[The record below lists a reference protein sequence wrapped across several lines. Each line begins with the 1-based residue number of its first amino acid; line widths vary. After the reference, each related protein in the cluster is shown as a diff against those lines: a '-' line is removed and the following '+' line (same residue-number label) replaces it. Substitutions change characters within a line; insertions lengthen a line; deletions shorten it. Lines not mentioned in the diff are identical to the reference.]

1 MAPMCPRKGPCMIR
15 TLSKILALASLGCL
29 ISLSLVLA
37 APADQHL
44 AQAPEASLT
53 VITGKVIDVHLD
65 GTATLQTQD
74 GQVYHVPPYQMR
86 GERLRW
92 GERATC
98 GLTHGKLLCER
109 E

>member
-1 MAPMCPRKGPCMIR
+1 MIR
-15 TLSKILALASLGCL
+15 TLSKILALASLGGL

-44 AQAPEASLT
+44 AQSPEASLT

-86 GERLRW
+86 GERLQW
-92 GERATC
+92 GEQATC